1 MTMRRTGGVGCRN
14 AKGADADADA
24 TAAGEECGEVGG
36 EAHEDGAREE
46 DAAVSFGIGSLGPVA
61 MSDRGTSSS
70 VSGDTDADSVPTA
83 DAAAPLWAPHGRALT
98 GCLVVVNV
106 ALVLLVYL
114 YFWRVFSRKRAAA
127 AASARSDDDDDDDEA
142 SSSASAPPPAA
153 AAVSVRTRDDVLASL
168 PVFVVRSSGGEK
180 AEAEAECAV
189 CIAELRDGDECRAL
203 PRCGHRFHASC
214 VDGWLRLHTTCP
226 LCRASV
232 VALAAAPERKGGVAD
247 TTAAA
252 EDVDARV

>member
-1 MTMRRTGGVGCRN
+1 MMN
-14 AKGADADADA
+14 AVLV
-24 TAAGEECGEVGG
+24 TPTPIVAASTKLRL
-36 EAHEDGAREE
+36 AML
-46 DAAVSFGIGSLGPVA
+46 AALKMLGPYSTTTSMPVRCWKNFAIGSLEPVA

-127 AASARSDDDDDDDEA
+127 AASARSDDDDDDDDA

-153 AAVSVRTRDDVLASL
+153 AAASARTRDDVLASL

-180 AEAEAECAV
+180 AEAECAV

-203 PRCGHRFHASC
+203 PRCGHRFHAAC